1 MNRNQSVDLP
11 KTIKIK
17 LQENEYAVNFPN
29 VGQVID
35 IEVKKSMY
43 SARQYS
49 YLALSN
55 LKSSNY
61 ALDLIETIAIFTT
74 LIPKLEAD
82 LKVKTLFELD
92 LISIKELVDQYKK
105 VFLPWYEGW
114 KQIIQLD
121 EEEIEEKKDS
131 IEDSPDA

>member
-1 MNRNQSVDLP
+1 MNRNQTVDLP

-17 LQENEYAVNFPN
+17 LQENEYIVNFPN

-74 LIPKLEAD
+74 LVPKLEED
-82 LKVKTLFELD
+82 LKVKSLFDLD

-114 KQIIQLD
+114 KKIIQLD
-121 EEEIEEKKDS
+121 EEEVEQKKDS
-131 IEDSPDA
+131 TGDSSDE